1 MFFRNANGQ
10 SPVIKFKDDGTSILS
25 YITIGGKI
33 EVNFF
38 LKGTAKEIIAQYH
51 NYIGKPALPP
61 FWALGF
67 H

>member
-1 MFFRNANGQ
+1 
-10 SPVIKFKDDGTSILS
+10 VIKFNDDGTSILS

-38 LKGTAKEIIAQYH
+38 LKGSAKEIIAQYH
-51 NYIGKPALPP
+51 NFIGKPALPP